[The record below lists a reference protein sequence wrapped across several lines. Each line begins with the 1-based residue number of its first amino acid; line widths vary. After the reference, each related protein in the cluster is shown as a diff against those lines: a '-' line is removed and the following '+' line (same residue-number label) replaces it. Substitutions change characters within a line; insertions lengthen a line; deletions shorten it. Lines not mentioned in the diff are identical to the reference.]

1 MKELIHQFF
10 DDYVRRF
17 NDTLNTD
24 TPDIEGIAAGFASC
38 FVQATPAGVLCG
50 SNDAQFREVLPR
62 GYAFY
67 RSIGTVSMKIGS
79 RVITP
84 IDDYHAMVKI
94 HWQSLYRKQDDSR
107 IEIGFDVHYFV
118 QVLRGT
124 VKIFAYVTGDEQKV
138 FREKGLT
145 PYR

>member
-17 NDTLNTD
+17 NDALHTD
-24 TPDIEGIAAGFASC
+24 TPDIEGIAASFASC
-38 FVQATPAGVLCG
+38 FVQATPAGVLCS
-50 SNDAQFREVLPR
+50 SNDAHFREVLPR

-79 RVITP
+79 RIITP
-84 IDDYHAMVKI
+84 IDEHHAMVKI

-118 QVLRGT
+118 QVLDNA

-138 FREKGLT
+138 FEEKGLK